1 MSIILEPHYYS
12 GRGKDLK
19 PAKWQDLPGFN
30 PDDLTH
36 PKDYLASRRIGF
48 RRQCSAGIGHAAAA
62 DR

>member
-36 PKDYLASRRIGF
+36 PKDYLAPPDWLPPSM
-48 RRQCSAGIGHAAAA
+48 
-62 DR
+62 